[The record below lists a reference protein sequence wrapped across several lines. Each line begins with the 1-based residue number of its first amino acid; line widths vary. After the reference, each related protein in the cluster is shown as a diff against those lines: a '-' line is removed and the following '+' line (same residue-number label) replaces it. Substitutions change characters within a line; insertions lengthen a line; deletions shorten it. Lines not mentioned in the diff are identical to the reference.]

1 MYQSAIPRWD
11 ISVGFTLIHNCTS
24 EYPVG
29 NLGARFGRGPRGW
42 YKKLTFLNQINGS
55 VSFWSWGFSGWYII
69 WPRDSFWR
77 KPAGPR
83 WSANQVRKNIW
94 NLKVTYFNITRV
106 IKQTDRHCQNQ
117 LILVFVLHAQLVHS
131 NRHKHETVNCCWTQV
146 QMLRIVSTPQINLQ
160 LVTRWCSLPNQ
171 SLSSNQKSGSKF
183 KNSPH
188 QCKAVL
194 SRQLCY
200 LDLINRKIWDLD
212 LIHLHLF
219 PLNSISL
226 VNYHG
231 ELDFAHWLRAL
242 STTTDMQYRMSHT
255 VSSPIRYWFN
265 PQVPLWIRNHVMDT
279 FGDFSVQ

>member
-1 MYQSAIPRWD
+1 MYKSAISRWD

-29 NLGARFGRGPRGW
+29 NLGAKMGCGLGEDLEDDI
-42 YKKLTFLNQINGS
+42 KKLTFLNQINRS

-94 NLKVTYFNITRV
+94 NLKGTYFNITRV

-146 QMLRIVSTPQINLQ
+146 QMLRIVSTPKIHFQM
-160 LVTRWCSLPNQ
+160 VTRWCPNQ
-171 SLSSNQKSGSKF
+171 
-183 KNSPH
+183 
-188 QCKAVL
+188 
-194 SRQLCY
+194 
-200 LDLINRKIWDLD
+200 
-212 LIHLHLF
+212 
-219 PLNSISL
+219 
-226 VNYHG
+226 
-231 ELDFAHWLRAL
+231 RA
-242 STTTDMQYRMSHT
+242 YR
-255 VSSPIRYWFN
+255 PI
-265 PQVPLWIRNHVMDT
+265 I
-279 FGDFSVQ
+279 